1 MRWLCIRFLE
11 LKSADGLPPLP
22 TTLGWVHD
30 GLLIIGMQ
38 SEMRCYNQWNLRGE
52 FPKKEKLAEIIKDH
66 SE

>member
-22 TTLGWVHD
+22 TTLGWVRD

-38 SEMRCYNQWNLRGE
+38 SEMRCYNQWNFRAE
-52 FPKKEKLAEIIKDH
+52 FPKKERMMEVTKDL
-66 SE
+66 SK